1 MFCSVVQ
8 PSLFLSAPSA
18 PAVSALSIKLAD
30 SEPLWFSSESVNHEI
45 KSSHTA
51 VNPISC
57 LVFLSSP
64 SMLTAT
70 SATLLVSQLKVA
82 LVNFFPVHYSSYEW
96 FSVSEWMN
104 VHTTSKCSD
113 HPLVQLFKLFEKYV
127 FKVKKDICIPDLLI
141 LSLLCI
147 LLLFSL
153 TLSVWR
159 VWRKTDWLLL
169 KYIYITNSHMK
180 GYHIQQD

>member
-30 SEPLWFSSESVNHEI
+30 SEPLWFRSESVNHEI

-57 LVFLSSP
+57 LVFFVLSINAHGNFCHIISEP
-64 SMLTAT
+64 TKGGLGE
-70 SATLLVSQLKVA
+70 
-82 LVNFFPVHYSSYEW
+82 FFPVHYSSYEW

-104 VHTTSKCSD
+104 VRTTSKCSN